1 MDPILGEIRLMAF
14 TYAPRGWALCQGQI
28 LPIQQNTALFALLG
42 TQYGGNGTTTFALPD
57 LRGRTHIGAGQG
69 PGLSSYRQGQAS
81 GTETVALNATQIP
94 FHTHTVPATTM
105 PVSATASTNAPSGAY
120 FAPTAQSQYAY
131 DAGGNMAADSVSGT
145 ATQAGNGAPHENLM
159 PYLVL
164 EYCIATQGIFPQ
176 RS

>member
-1 MDPILGEIRLMAF
+1 MEPILGEIRLMAIN
-14 TYAPRGWALCQGQI
+14 YPPNGWALCQGQLLNI
-28 LPIQQNTALFALLG
+28 RQYTALYALLG
-42 TQYGGNGTTTFALPD
+42 VQYGGNGTTTFALPD

-69 PGLSSYRQGQAS
+69 AGLSSYQQGQAT
-81 GTETVALNATQIP
+81 GTETVSLIPAQIP
-94 FHTHTVPATTM
+94 AHTHTVQATTM
-105 PVSATASTNAPSGAY
+105 PVSATASTNVPSGAY

-145 ATQAGNGAPHENLM
+145 ATSAGNSAHENRM

-164 EYCIATQGIFPQ
+164 EYCIALTGIFPQ